1 MRKANSVVIALT
13 LVGMMGA
20 SLPAT
25 AGIVGT
31 EQMVQQ
37 ETRTQAL
44 NQVDSFLAEE
54 TVAAQL
60 EEWGVAPELVKE
72 RMAAL
77 SDAEL
82 QEMAANMK
90 TDPAGGVLVV
100 IGVVFVVLVVLEI
113 IGVTNVFRGT

>member
-1 MRKANSVVIALT
+1 MRKANSVVVALT
-13 LVGMMGA
+13 LVGMLA
-20 SLPAT
+20 TSLPAT
-25 AGIVGT
+25 AGFVGT

-37 ETRTQAL
+37 QTRTHAL

-60 EEWGVAPELVKE
+60 EAWGVAPELVKE

-82 QEMAANMK
+82 QEMAANME
-90 TDPAGGVLVV
+90 TAPAGGVLVV
-100 IGVVFVVLVVLEI
+100 LGVVFVVLIVLEI
-113 IGVTNVFRGT
+113 IGVTNIFRRT

>member
-1 MRKANSVVIALT
+1 
-13 LVGMMGA
+13 MGA

>member
-60 EEWGVAPELVKE
+60 EEWGVAPALVKE

>member
-1 MRKANSVVIALT
+1 MRMANSVVLALT
-13 LVGMMGA
+13 LVGMLA
-20 SLPAT
+20 TSLPAT

-37 ETRTQAL
+37 QTRTHAL
-44 NQVDSFLAEE
+44 NKVDNFLAEE
-54 TVAAQL
+54 TVAEQL
-60 EEWGVAPELVKE
+60 EAWGVAPELVKE

-82 QEMAANMK
+82 QELAANMK

-113 IGVTNVFRGT
+113 LGVTNVFRGA